1 VRRDYMSLYEKLND
15 RKKSG
20 EKLKF
25 DDLSDKEF
33 KQLYIDEK
41 KSDSILAELFDEKK
55 SKITYRRKKLG
66 ITMRNILF
74 DELLLGKSV
83 KAKEMNSRVKD
94 HIFNIENLNIIA
106 KAITHFA
113 FRNGP
118 IEDMHADPK
127 KQLLDNDMKIL
138 NKFMVNRLAYVFKLI
153 IEERWFE
160 FNLFVIHTDLMY
172 GHDWDEAEPDD
183 GGTIKLMEK
192 MIKDKEFKYVLN
204 RDIIK

>member
-1 VRRDYMSLYEKLND
+1 
-15 RKKSG
+15 
-20 EKLKF
+20 
-25 DDLSDKEF
+25 
-33 KQLYIDEK
+33 
-41 KSDSILAELFDEKK
+41 
-55 SKITYRRKKLG
+55 
-66 ITMRNILF
+66 MRNLTF
-74 DELLLGKSV
+74 DELLPGKSE

-94 HIFNIENLNIIA
+94 LIFNIENLNMIS

-153 IEERWFE
+153 IEKRWIE
-160 FNLFVIHTDLMY
+160 FNLLVIQTDLMY

-192 MIKDKEFKYVLN
+192 MIKDKEFK
-204 RDIIK
+204 

>member
-1 VRRDYMSLYEKLND
+1 MKYLFVRRDYMSLYEKLID

-20 EKLKF
+20 EKIKIE
-25 DDLSDKEF
+25 DLSEKEF

-41 KSDSILAELFDEKK
+41 MSDSILAELFDEKK

-66 ITMRNILF
+66 ITMRNIIF

-83 KAKEMNSRVKD
+83 KVKEMNSRIKD
-94 HIFNIENLNIIA
+94 HIFNIEYLNMIS

-153 IEERWFE
+153 IEKRWIE
-160 FNLFVIHTDLMY
+160 FNLLVIQTDLMY

-192 MIKDKEFKYVLN
+192 MIKDKEFK
-204 RDIIK
+204 

>member
-1 VRRDYMSLYEKLND
+1 MRRDYVSLYEKLID

-25 DDLSDKEF
+25 DDLSEKEF

-94 HIFNIENLNIIA
+94 HIFNIENLNMIA

-153 IEERWFE
+153 IEKRWIE
-160 FNLFVIHTDLMY
+160 FNFLVIQTDLMY

-183 GGTIKLMEK
+183 GGT
-192 MIKDKEFKYVLN
+192 
-204 RDIIK
+204 R

>member
-1 VRRDYMSLYEKLND
+1 MKYLFVRRDYMSLYEKLID

-20 EKLKF
+20 EKIKIE
-25 DDLSDKEF
+25 DLSEKEF

-41 KSDSILAELFDEKK
+41 MSDSILAELFDEKK

-66 ITMRNILF
+66 ITMRNIIF

-83 KAKEMNSRVKD
+83 KVKEMNSRIKD
-94 HIFNIENLNIIA
+94 HIFNIEYLNMIS

-118 IEDMHADPK
+118 IEDMHVDPK
-127 KQLLDNDMKIL
+127 KQLLDNDIKIL
-138 NKFMVNRLAYVFKLI
+138 NKFIVNRLAYVFKLI

-160 FNLFVIHTDLMY
+160 FNFLVVHTDLLY
-172 GHDWDEAEPDD
+172 SHDWDEAETDD

-192 MIKDKEFKYVLN
+192 MIKNLN
-204 RDIIK
+204 MC